1 MICRHTTE
9 QMIRHILIM
18 LLVPPAAV
26 CEAQQKERPSFGM
39 WAWSQSAFTT
49 DAARKDMLA
58 FCMREGIRH
67 IDQHVGIKKHGESCR
82 IANAEALRKLI
93 SDAAKRN
100 ISVNALRGERNMFFE
115 ANHDRAIRQLA
126 TIIKFNRRL
135 PEKAHLAGIKYD
147 VEPYLTAH
155 WKAGGQQ
162 RKKVIRDY
170 LVFLKKANRL
180 LDEQAPYLELSV
192 DVAFWWDKPE
202 YTILFGGSN
211 KLFVHHIQD
220 LTDWIAIMSYRR
232 EATDVLRLVKAELM
246 YAAQMDE
253 PASVSCGLNTNEIKG
268 KEHWTTFW
276 GTSAPTFRKTLS
288 KLRQEL
294 SENPA
299 VRHIMLHHYGSL
311 LEYLE

>member
-1 MICRHTTE
+1 
-9 QMIRHILIM
+9 MIRRILIM

-26 CEAQQKERPSFGM
+26 CEAQQKERPGLGM
-39 WAWSQSAFTT
+39 WAWPQSAFTT

-93 SDAAKRN
+93 ADAAKHN
-100 ISVNALRGERNMFFE
+100 ISVNALRGEKNMFFE

-126 TIIKFNRRL
+126 TIIEFDRRL
-135 PEKAHLAGIKYD
+135 PEEAHLAGIKYD
-147 VEPYLTAH
+147 VEPYLTTK

-162 RKKVIRDY
+162 RRQVIRDY
-170 LVFLKKANRL
+170 LIFLKKANRL
-180 LDEQAPYLELSV
+180 LNKRAPHLELSV
-192 DVAFWWDKPE
+192 DVPFWWDKPE
-202 YTILFGGSN
+202 YAILFDGN
-211 KLFVHHIQD
+211 KKSFVHHIQE

-246 YAAQMDE
+246 YAEHMDE

-276 GTSAPTFRKTLS
+276 GTSPQTFRKTLT

-294 SENPA
+294 SGNPA
-299 VRHIMLHHYGSL
+299 VRYIMLHHYGSL